1 MLEVVM
7 MLDRIEVN
15 PDILSGKAVI
25 RGTRIPVYLILELL
39 SADYDF
45 NKIIKTYPSLTKQ
58 DIEAAIAYA
67 ASLTKNDE
75 VVVYGS
81 SKRTKVSG

>member
-1 MLEVVM
+1 MT
-7 MLDRIEVN
+7 DRIEVN

-39 SADYDF
+39 SADYNF
-45 NKIIKTYPSLTKQ
+45 NKIIKAYPSLTKQ

-75 VVVYGS
+75 VKVYGTT
-81 SKRTKVSG
+81 KKTKVSS

>member
-1 MLEVVM
+1 MT
-7 MLDRIEVN
+7 DRIEVN

-25 RGTRIPVYLILELL
+25 KGTRIPVYLILELL

-45 NKIIKTYPSLTKQ
+45 KKILKAYPSLTKQ

-75 VVVYGS
+75 VKVYGT
-81 SKRTKVSG
+81 SKKTKVSS

>member
-1 MLEVVM
+1 M